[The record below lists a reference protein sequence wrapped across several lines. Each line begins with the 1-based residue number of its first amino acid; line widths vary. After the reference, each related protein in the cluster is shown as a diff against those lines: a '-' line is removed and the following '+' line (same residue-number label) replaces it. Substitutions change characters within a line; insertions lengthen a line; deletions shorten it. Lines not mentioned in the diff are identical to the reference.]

1 MFQAVKKEIGCR
13 ARPANQDLLKTYSAA
28 SSTNARSAKAATA
41 ICRLKA
47 GSSTV
52 EITALAWGAA
62 SEHVNLVGDTVS
74 GGLHSELLKTD
85 EFEVIPAA
93 LSATLI
99 VLHVKTTRP

>member
-1 MFQAVKKEIGCR
+1 MFCGAEMMS
-13 ARPANQDLLKTYSAA
+13 P
-28 SSTNARSAKAATA
+28 TA

-74 GGLHSELLKTD
+74 GGLHPELLKGR
-85 EFEVIPAA
+85 FGKAYV
-93 LSATLI
+93 AT
-99 VLHVKTTRP
+99 V